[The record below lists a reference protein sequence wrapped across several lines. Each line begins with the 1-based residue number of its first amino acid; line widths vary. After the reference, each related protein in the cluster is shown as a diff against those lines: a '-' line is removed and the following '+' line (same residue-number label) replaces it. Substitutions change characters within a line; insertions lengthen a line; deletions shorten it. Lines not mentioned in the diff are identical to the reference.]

1 MTPLGTCRAERLEAA
16 APPAFLARC
25 AGEGGLTAGAPAVQA
40 DGGEHA
46 SVALSKLT
54 GEAEM
59 TTQLTTHLQTEQI
72 GGLSRRSLV
81 QALAAGTA
89 ASVATPSLAE
99 PTAVLAEATSADYL
113 RDPTRWGSA
122 EVAALFPGFK
132 HIDIRT
138 KGAVIR
144 LRHGGSGPPLLLLHG
159 NSQNHATWF
168 GVAARLAER
177 YHVVL
182 ADLRGYGDSSLP
194 DPGPNHINYSSPV
207 LAEDMFDVMDSLGHQ
222 RFFLAGH
229 DRGARVSHR
238 MCLDRPDRIMK
249 VSILDVLP
257 AYHAWTNLNMKSAL
271 NSWHWQFLAQPEPF
285 PDTLISAVPA
295 EWFLKRRGYD
305 RQLPKVVFDDYIRC
319 FTKKTILGSCRHY
332 RANATIDFET
342 DTAEKDRRIVTPL
355 LVLWGTRGAPP
366 TQEYPTVWRRFA
378 SNLVDA
384 QPLPTGHA
392 LQVEAPDRVYDHFIK
407 FFTA

>member
-16 APPAFLARC
+16 ASPAFLARC

-138 KGAVIR
+138 
-144 LRHGGSGPPLLLLHG
+144 
-159 NSQNHATWF
+159 
-168 GVAARLAER
+168 
-177 YHVVL
+177 
-182 ADLRGYGDSSLP
+182 
-194 DPGPNHINYSSPV
+194 
-207 LAEDMFDVMDSLGHQ
+207 
-222 RFFLAGH
+222 
-229 DRGARVSHR
+229 
-238 MCLDRPDRIMK
+238 
-249 VSILDVLP
+249 
-257 AYHAWTNLNMKSAL
+257 
-271 NSWHWQFLAQPEPF
+271 
-285 PDTLISAVPA
+285 
-295 EWFLKRRGYD
+295 
-305 RQLPKVVFDDYIRC
+305 
-319 FTKKTILGSCRHY
+319 
-332 RANATIDFET
+332 
-342 DTAEKDRRIVTPL
+342 
-355 LVLWGTRGAPP
+355 
-366 TQEYPTVWRRFA
+366 
-378 SNLVDA
+378 
-384 QPLPTGHA
+384 
-392 LQVEAPDRVYDHFIK
+392 
-407 FFTA
+407 